1 MVQHEE
7 QLSDN
12 SNDLSLMYTWK
23 RQMWYVMSLI
33 YNSSTPVGLLQVET
47 GELAKSS
54 WTQGNAEISLK
65 NELEG
70 ENQPLKNCPQVFPY
84 VP

>member
-7 QLSDN
+7 QLSGN
-12 SNDLSLMYTWK
+12 SNDLSLIYTWK
-23 RQMWYVMSLI
+23 SQMWYVMSVI
-33 YNSSTPVGLLQVET
+33 YNPSTSVGLWQVET